1 MKKEDKEKLTE
12 EEKEALENL
21 VKQLEEDTKVI
32 KRRRLILMFSYGLHP
47 NFFVHALLMLIV
59 NLLVLSTSIGILHL
73 GVVTDLLLYL
83 LGVVLFTFVEISI
96 KIFLARLL
104 GQRVIYSVGF
114 VDLFLVFIFYVTFVI
129 TEAIRFSHAWEIV
142 IIAVCFL
149 IIRFFVSYYIKK
161 FVYNRRRVKNEKR
174 N

>member
-1 MKKEDKEKLTE
+1 MKKEDKEKLTP
-12 EEKEALENL
+12 EEKEALEEI
-21 VKQLEEDTKVI
+21 VKKLDEDPKVI
-32 KRRRLILMFSYGLHP
+32 KRRRLVLMLSYGLHP
-47 NFFVHALLMLIV
+47 NFFIHALLMLIV
-59 NLLVLSTSIGILHL
+59 NLVVLSTSVGILQF
-73 GVVTDLLLYL
+73 GVVNDLLLYF

-114 VDLFLVFIFYVTFVI
+114 VDLFLVFIFYLTFI
-129 TEAIRFSHAWEIV
+129 LTEAIKFSHAWEIV
-142 IIAVCFL
+142 IIVLCFL

-161 FVYNRRRVKNEKR
+161 YVYGRRMKREKR

>member
-1 MKKEDKEKLTE
+1 MKKEDKEKLTK
-12 EEKEALENL
+12 EEKEALEEI
-21 VKQLEEDTKVI
+21 VKKMEEDPKVI

-59 NLLVLSTSIGILHL
+59 NIIVLSTSLGLLHL
-73 GVVTDLLLYL
+73 GVVKDVWLYL

-114 VDLFLVFIFYVTFVI
+114 VDLFLVFLFYVIFVP
-129 TEAIRFSHAWEIV
+129 TDAIKFTHAWEIV
-142 IIAVCFL
+142 IVAIFFL

-161 FVYNRRRVKNEKR
+161 YVYRRRKKNEKR